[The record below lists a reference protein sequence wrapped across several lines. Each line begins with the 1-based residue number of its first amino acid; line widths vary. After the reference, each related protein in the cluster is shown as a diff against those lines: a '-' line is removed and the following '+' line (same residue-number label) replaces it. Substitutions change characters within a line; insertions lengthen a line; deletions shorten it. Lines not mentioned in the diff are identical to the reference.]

1 MIMVIIDRYNNTVIY
16 LFMTV
21 RHLVVILSKKKSGRL
36 AAIRVNLNMRHQSQL
51 FGQDES
57 RVLMTRNE

>member
-1 MIMVIIDRYNNTVIY
+1 MIMVIIDRYNNTVLY

-21 RHLVVILSKKKSGRL
+21 RHLVVILSKKKSGQL